1 MEWAVLREGEV
12 TSGGL
17 SVSSAQAESL
27 RRDIPP
33 SSQVPRLIS
42 AALCETKAYPLVLLH
57 FILPAYPN
65 HPLMPSDLRQ
75 GGATIPARLVR
86 YLFTV
91 VIMPGRSPNTE
102 YRSFG
107 TATRVSALSP
117 WSGTYVVPSF
127 PSPALSYVYN
137 PSVAPLLLQYNIAYI
152 R

>member
-1 MEWAVLREGEV
+1 M
-12 TSGGL
+12 
-17 SVSSAQAESL
+17 SVCSAQAESL
-27 RRDIPP
+27 RCDIPP
-33 SSQVPRLIS
+33 SSQVLRLIS
-42 AALCETKAYPLVLLH
+42 AALCETKAYPLALLH
-57 FILPAYPN
+57 SILLAYSN

-117 WSGTYVVPSF
+117 CPGPTWSL
-127 PSPALSYVYN
+127 LSLPPRFHMLTIPQWYHCLSCTICIFKLTTMN
-137 PSVAPLLLQYNIAYI
+137 SITQ
-152 R
+152 